1 MRSWILHL
9 VILTITTPL
18 FSQTDSVTL
27 ETPTGT
33 LYGTLQVPDNQTEP
47 VPLVIIH
54 VGSGPTDRDGNNAMM
69 KNNSLL
75 MLADS
80 LEKEVIASLRYDKRG
95 IAESREA
102 SIPEAD
108 LRFEDFVEDL
118 KGWVDAYAKDER
130 FSRIILAGHSE
141 GSLISLLAAID
152 RPEAVDGW
160 ISIAGPARPAPEILR
175 DQLSKQPPMVT
186 EMAMPILDS
195 LEQGMQVTKVNPML
209 NSLFRPS
216 IQPYLISWFA
226 YDPQEEI
233 RKLDIPALIVQGTND
248 IQVPTEEAT
257 LFAEA
262 GGENTQ
268 MVLLKNMNHVLKV
281 TEATDQAGQM
291 AVYMNPE
298 LPIHPNLTSAISTF
312 IFAIR

>member
-1 MRSWILHL
+1 MRLWTFCL
-9 VILTITTPL
+9 VVLVTTAPL
-18 FSQTDSVTL
+18 LCQTDSVTL

-33 LYGTLQVPDNQTEP
+33 LHGTLQIPEHQTEP

-80 LEKEVIASLRYDKRG
+80 LDKAFIASLRYDKRG
-95 IAESREA
+95 VAA
-102 SIPEAD
+102 SQDAAIPETE
-108 LRFEDFVEDL
+108 LRFENFVEDL
-118 KGWVDAYAKDER
+118 KGWIDAYADDER

-152 RPEAVDGW
+152 RQEAVDGW

-175 DQLSKQPPMVT
+175 DQLSKQPPMVKD
-186 EMAMPILDS
+186 MAFPILDS
-195 LEQGMQVTKVNPML
+195 LEQGMEVREVNPML

-216 IQPYLISWFA
+216 VQPYLISWFK
-226 YDPQEEI
+226 YDPQKEI
-233 RKLDIPALIVQGTND
+233 TKLDMPALIVQGTND

-262 GGENTQ
+262 GGEDTQ
-268 MVLLKNMNHVLKV
+268 MILLENMNHVLKV

-298 LPIHPNLTSAISTF
+298 LPIHPDLTSAIAAF
-312 IFAIR
+312 IFAIP

>member
-1 MRSWILHL
+1 MRYWLAYL
-9 VILTITTPL
+9 FLLMTAPAL
-18 FSQTDSVTL
+18 FSQTDSVAL

-33 LYGTLQVPDNQTEP
+33 LYGTLQMPEHQTEP

-80 LEKEVIASLRYDKRG
+80 LEEAFIASLRYDKRG
-95 IAESREA
+95 IAASRDA
-102 SIPEAD
+102 AISEAD
-108 LRFEDFVEDL
+108 LRFDHFVEDL
-118 KGWVDAYAKDER
+118 QGWIDAYADDER

-152 RPEAVDGW
+152 RPEKVDGW
-160 ISIAGPARPAPEILR
+160 ISIAGPARPAPDILR
-175 DQLSKQPPMVT
+175 DQLSKQPPMVKD
-186 EMAMPILDS
+186 MAFPILDS
-195 LEQGMQVTKVNPML
+195 LEQGMQVKKVNPML

-216 IQPYLISWFA
+216 VQPYLISWFG

-233 RKLDIPALIVQGTND
+233 TKLDVPALIVQGTND

-262 GGENTQ
+262 GGETTK
-268 MVLLKNMNHVLKV
+268 MILLENMNHVLKV
-281 TEATDQAGQM
+281 TDATDQAGQM

-298 LPIHPNLTSAISTF
+298 LPIHPDLTSAITAF
-312 IFAIR
+312 IFAIP

>member
-1 MRSWILHL
+1 MRSWILCL
-9 VILTITTPL
+9 VVMITTNSI
-18 FSQTDSVTL
+18 FSQTDSVQL

-33 LYGTLQVPDNQTEP
+33 LYGTLQIPENQTEA
-47 VPLVIIH
+47 VPLVIMH

-69 KNNSLL
+69 KNNSLR

-80 LEKEVIASLRYDKRG
+80 LEDAFIASLRYDKRG
-95 IAESREA
+95 IAASRDAAISET
-102 SIPEAD
+102 E
-108 LRFEDFVEDL
+108 LRFETFVEDL
-118 KGWVDAYAKDER
+118 KGWIDAFAEDER

-152 RPEAVDGW
+152 RPAAVDGW
-160 ISIAGPARPAPEILR
+160 ISIAGPARPTPEILR
-175 DQLSKQPPMVT
+175 DQLSQQPPMVKD
-186 EMAMPILDS
+186 MAFSILDS
-195 LEQGMQVTKVNPML
+195 LEQGKEVTNVNPML

-216 IQPYLISWFA
+216 VQPYLISWFA

-233 RKLDIPALIVQGTND
+233 TKLDMPALIVQGTND
-248 IQVPTEEAT
+248 IQVHTDEAT

-262 GGENTQ
+262 GGEDVQ
-268 MVLLKNMNHVLKV
+268 MILLKNMNHVLKV

-298 LPIHPNLTSAISTF
+298 LPIHPDLTSAIAAF
-312 IFAIR
+312 IFALP